1 MRGKSTLLSL
11 VALFSGLATSIGIS
25 RVFEGPPEKPVKITQ
40 ETILVAAAD
49 IDIGEPFSSENVKV
63 LRCPCNRIS
72 DDCLRR
78 FQDLKSSVA
87 TRRLQA
93 DEPIV
98 GSHLQR
104 PVGKR
109 EPIAR
114 PEGRLV
120 QLAATVDAALLGSI
134 QEGDQVQLTCVH
146 PSGTG
151 DQESRIVLRSVRL
164 ESLAEPT
171 GGEVG
176 QQVSLRVPE
185 AEVALLLLAR
195 ELGELHL
202 SPCDETASSQP
213 IDQMASTVADLVALV
228 RTRQEAVVTPTAV
241 PVEPV
246 VAPETPVKPVFNTP
260 PTAPAITPPVVR
272 DINTLGQTRAP
283 TNRTATA
290 GPVAGPAPVAQSAS
304 AVPASPNARLTLTD
318 DGGQV
323 TREAKAGSGSR
334 DLRE

>member
-78 FQDLKSSVA
+78 FQDLESSVA

-98 GSHLQR
+98 DSHLQR
-104 PVGKR
+104 PVAKR
-109 EPIAR
+109 EPVPSPA
-114 PEGRLV
+114 GRSV
-120 QLAATVDAALLGSI
+120 QLVATVDSALLDSI

-151 DQESRIVLRSVRL
+151 DPESRIVLRSVRL
-164 ESLAEPT
+164 ESLE
-171 GGEVG
+171 GRRSG
-176 QQVSLRVPE
+176 QDAADGSHQVSLRVPE

-202 SPCDETASSQP
+202 SSCDESASSEP
-213 IDQMASTVADLVALV
+213 LDQMASTVADLVALA
-228 RTRQEAVVTPTAV
+228 RTGQKSVATPAPL
-241 PVEPV
+241 PVDPV
-246 VAPETPVKPVFNTP
+246 TPVKPVIDTP
-260 PTAPAITPPVVR
+260 PTLPAITPPVVR
-272 DINTLGQTRAP
+272 DIQTLGQTRP
-283 TNRTATA
+283 PSSRRDTP
-290 GPVAGPAPVAQSAS
+290 GPVDGPARAATSTPS
-304 AVPASPNARLTLTD
+304 VPARPNARLTLTD
-318 DGGQV
+318 EAGQV
-323 TREAKAGSGSR
+323 TREANAGSGSR

>member
-72 DDCLRR
+72 DDCLRH
-78 FQDLKSSVA
+78 FQDLESSVA

-104 PVGKR
+104 PVAKS
-109 EPIAR
+109 EPVAR
-114 PEGRLV
+114 PVGRLV
-120 QLAATVDAALLGSI
+120 QLAATVDAAVLDSI
-134 QEGDQVQLTCVH
+134 QEGTQVQLTCVR
-146 PSGTG
+146 PSGKE

-164 ESLAEPT
+164 ESLAELT
-171 GGEVG
+171 GEDNGEG
-176 QQVSLRVPE
+176 GHQVSLRVPE

-202 SPCDETASSQP
+202 SPCDETASSEP
-213 IDQMASTVADLVALV
+213 LDQMASTVADLVALA
-228 RTRQEAVVTPTAV
+228 RTGQEAAGTPV
-241 PVEPV
+241 PD
-246 VAPETPVKPVFNTP
+246 PVKPVDEPVDEPVKPVIETGP
-260 PTAPAITPPVVR
+260 LPPAIVPPVVK
-272 DINTLGQTRAP
+272 DINTLGLNKAP
-283 TNRTATA
+283 SSRRE
-290 GPVAGPAPVAQSAS
+290 VAVSAEKS
-304 AVPASPNARLTLTD
+304 TPSVPARPNARLTLTD
-318 DGGQV
+318 ETGQV
-323 TREAKAGSGSR
+323 IREAKAGSGSR

>member
-72 DDCLRR
+72 DDCLRH
-78 FQDLKSSVA
+78 FQDLESSVA

-98 GSHLQR
+98 DSHLQR
-104 PVGKR
+104 PVARSK
-109 EPIAR
+109 PVAR
-114 PEGRLV
+114 PVGRLV
-120 QLAATVDAALLGSI
+120 ELAATVDAAVLDSI
-134 QEGDQVQLTCVH
+134 QEGAQVQLTCVR
-146 PSGTG
+146 PSGKG

-171 GGEVG
+171 GEDSVEGDH
-176 QQVSLRVPE
+176 QVSLRVPE
-185 AEVALLLLAR
+185 AEVALLLLAK

-202 SPCDETASSQP
+202 SPCDETASDEP
-213 IDQMASTVADLVALV
+213 LDQMASTVADLVALA
-228 RTRQEAVVTPTAV
+228 RTRQEAVVTPV
-241 PVEPV
+241 PVPV
-246 VAPETPVKPVFNTP
+246 DPAVDPETPMKPVKPVIDTRP
-260 PTAPAITPPVVR
+260 PAPTITPPVVR

-283 TNRTATA
+283 
-290 GPVAGPAPVAQSAS
+290 
-304 AVPASPNARLTLTD
+304 ASPNARLTLTD
-318 DGGQV
+318 EGSQV

>member
-25 RVFEGPPEKPVKITQ
+25 RVFEGPPEKPVKIAQ

-72 DDCLRR
+72 DDCLRH
-78 FQDLKSSVA
+78 FQDLESSVA

-104 PVGKR
+104 PVAKS
-109 EPIAR
+109 ESVAR
-114 PEGRLV
+114 PVGRLV
-120 QLAATVDAALLGSI
+120 QLAATVDAALLDSI
-134 QEGDQVQLTCVH
+134 QEGTQVQLTCVR
-146 PSGTG
+146 PSGKE

-164 ESLAEPT
+164 ESLAEPIGEDSGE
-171 GGEVG
+171 GGH
-176 QQVSLRVPE
+176 QVSLRVPE
-185 AEVALLLLAR
+185 AEVALLLLAK

-202 SPCDETASSQP
+202 SPCDETASSEP
-213 IDQMASTVADLVALV
+213 LDQMASTVADLVALA
-228 RTRQEAVVTPTAV
+228 RTGQEVVVTPVPV

-246 VAPETPVKPVFNTP
+246 DEPVKPVIETGP
-260 PTAPAITPPVVR
+260 LPPAIVPPVVK
-272 DINTLGQTRAP
+272 DINTLGLNKAP
-283 TNRTATA
+283 SSR
-290 GPVAGPAPVAQSAS
+290 PEVAVSPEKSTPS
-304 AVPASPNARLTLTD
+304 VPARPNARLTLTD
-318 DGGQV
+318 ETGQV
-323 TREAKAGSGSR
+323 IREANAQAGSR

>member
-49 IDIGEPFSSENVKV
+49 IDIGEPFSSQNVKV

-72 DDCLRR
+72 DDCLRH
-78 FQDLKSSVA
+78 FQDLESSVA

-104 PVGKR
+104 PVAKS
-109 EPIAR
+109 EPVAR
-114 PEGRLV
+114 PVGRLV
-120 QLAATVDAALLGSI
+120 ELAATVDGAVLESI
-134 QEGDQVQLTCVH
+134 QEGTQVQLTCVR
-146 PSGTG
+146 PSGKE

-164 ESLAEPT
+164 ESLAELT
-171 GGEVG
+171 GEDNAEGG
-176 QQVSLRVPE
+176 HQVSLRVPE

-202 SPCDETASSQP
+202 SPCDETASNEP
-213 IDQMASTVADLVALV
+213 LDQMASTVADLVALA
-228 RTRQEAVVTPTAV
+228 RTRQESVVTPV
-241 PVEPV
+241 PVPVDPV
-246 VAPETPVKPVFNTP
+246 VDPETPVKPVFNTP
-260 PTAPAITPPVVR
+260 PTAPTITPPVVR
-272 DINTLGQTRAP
+272 DINTLSQTRA
-283 TNRTATA
+283 
-290 GPVAGPAPVAQSAS
+290 
-304 AVPASPNARLTLTD
+304 PASPNARLTLTD
-318 DGGQV
+318 EGGQV
-323 TREAKAGSGSR
+323 TREAKAQAGSR